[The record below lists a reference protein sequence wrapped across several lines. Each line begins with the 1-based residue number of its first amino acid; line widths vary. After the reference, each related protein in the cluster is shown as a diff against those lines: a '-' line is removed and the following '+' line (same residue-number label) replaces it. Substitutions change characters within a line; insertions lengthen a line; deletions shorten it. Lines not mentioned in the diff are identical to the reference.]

1 MSSPAKIFIVDDDQ
15 GVRDSLGLILERAGY
30 VVESYESAESFL
42 TQHQECC
49 PCCLLLDVRMDGMS
63 GLVLQQRLAD
73 RQIELPIIFMS
84 GHADV
89 PTSVTAMRGGAV
101 DFLEKPFRRE
111 QLLERVQEAIQN
123 AEQRCG
129 ELVERRNLLERLA
142 RLTPREREVMSLVV
156 EGRSNKEIGRILG
169 TSHRTV
175 DVHRARVMEKMDVGS
190 PQELATLAT
199 RHKLYP
205 SEK

>member
-1 MSSPAKIFIVDDDQ
+1 
-15 GVRDSLGLILERAGY
+15 
-30 VVESYESAESFL
+30 
-42 TQHQECC
+42 
-49 PCCLLLDVRMDGMS
+49 MDGMS